1 MPTAAT
7 ENAPAAPEASATVAA
22 PASAAAAAR
31 WMTLGEVSRA
41 LEINEATLRQWADR
55 GRLPVYRTPGGH
67 RRFLRA
73 DVEALMRAA
82 DAGQTPPA
90 ASRAVR
96 ETPVRETAV
105 PETGA
110 SETAVPETAVPET
123 TAPET
128 DDPED
133 LDPEDLALRRIRS
146 QLSRSDL
153 SQQAWLQS
161 FRAEGRDRMRLFG
174 RRLLSL
180 LLQNHRHGPS
190 RRMDET
196 LSETH
201 MLGHEY
207 GSEMADRS
215 VPLTD
220 SVRAFLFFR
229 QAVVETV
236 PPEQLRQVVEMSDR
250 VLVGLVSA
258 YDSRRNAAANDYNHI
273 ADTAADADAAS
284 HTDTGDQQ

>member
-1 MPTAAT
+1 
-7 ENAPAAPEASATVAA
+7 
-22 PASAAAAAR
+22 
-31 WMTLGEVSRA
+31 MTLGEVSRA

-82 DAGQTPPA
+82 DADQTLPA
-90 ASRAVR
+90 AGNAVQETAVR
-96 ETPVRETAV
+96 ETAD
-105 PETGA
+105 
-110 SETAVPETAVPET
+110 PETA
-123 TAPET
+123 
-128 DDPED
+128 DPED

-146 QLSRSDL
+146 QLTRSDL

-180 LLQNHRHGPS
+180 LLQNHQHGPS
-190 RRMDET
+190 RRKDES

-258 YDSRRNAAANDYNHI
+258 YDSRRNAAANAATDHNTN
-273 ADTAADADAAS
+273 AAADADAAS